1 MKKIIAL
8 ALTAAITVSAF
19 TVTAFAEEQPSA
31 DVREKVVYT
40 DPDPFIVQMSGI
52 WYDEA
57 GNEYRSTIIPKK
69 EEPAAQELPEIRSRV
84 SWSDGTNTYVSDSS
98 THTVTIFDADGNVI
112 VVKPA

>member
-19 TVTAFAEEQPSA
+19 TVTAFAEEQTPT

-40 DPDPFIVQMSGI
+40 DPDPFIIQMSGI

-69 EEPAAQELPEIRSRV
+69 EAPAQELPEITSKV
-84 SWSDGTNTYVSDSS
+84 SWSDGTNTYVLDSS
-98 THTVTIFDADGNVI
+98 THTVTIFDADGHVI
-112 VVKPA
+112 AVKPA